1 MSYHILVV
9 DDEKNIRRTLE
20 LVLTGEGYKVSAVPT
35 AEEGLG
41 LLERE
46 EIDLAVLDVKLPGMS
61 GIDALKR
68 IRERHPDEPQLP
80 VVMISGHATVKEAV
94 EAVQL
99 GAADFFEKPIERD
112 RVLISI
118 RNSLEK
124 WRLRR
129 EVLSLRA
136 RVEPQLEMIGSSEAM
151 KRLFDEIRKVAPTKG
166 RVLITGESGTGKELI
181 ARAVHRL
188 SPRAEAPFVKVNC
201 AAIPGELIESELF
214 GYERGA
220 FTGAQGRKRGQFELA
235 DGGTLFLDEIG
246 DMSPSAQAK
255 VLRALQSGEI
265 TRVGGESALSVDVRI
280 LAATNRALDEEVKAG
295 RFREDLYFRLAVVP
309 LHSPPLREHPEDIPL
324 LVDTLVGRFCD
335 ENGFRRKT
343 VEPAVLEAMMR
354 YHWPGNVRELKN
366 VVERMVIL
374 SESTIRPS
382 DLPDEVRG
390 ATPVAV
396 PASGFRPGVP
406 LRLFR
411 EQAEKAFLLD
421 ALGYYEWNI
430 SRAAQALGIERTN
443 LHKKIRGYGITR
455 DGRGGSA
462 PTTLPPPA
470 DD

>member
-20 LVLTGEGYKVSAVPT
+20 MVLAGEGYRVTTLET
-35 AEEGLG
+35 AEAALD
-41 LLERE
+41 LLEKE
-46 EIDLAVLDVKLPGMS
+46 EVDLLVLDVKLPGIT

-68 IRERHPDEPQLP
+68 IRERWPADPQVP
-80 VVMISGHATVKEAV
+80 VLMISGHATVKEAV

-112 RVLISI
+112 RVVISI

-124 WRLRR
+124 WRLKR
-129 EVLSLRA
+129 EVLTLRA
-136 RVEPQLEMIGSSEAM
+136 RVEPQLEMIGASEAM
-151 KRLFDEIRKVAPTKG
+151 KRLFEEIRKVAPTKG

-181 ARAVHRL
+181 ARAIHRL
-188 SPRAEAPFVKVNC
+188 SPRAEQTFVKVNC

-220 FTGAQGRKRGQFELA
+220 FTGAQGRKRGQFEIA

-265 TRVGGESALSVDVRI
+265 TRVGGENALSVDVRI
-280 LAATNRALDEEVKAG
+280 IAATNRVLEEEVKAG
-295 RFREDLYFRLAVVP
+295 RFREDLFYRLAVVP
-309 LHSPPLREHPEDIPL
+309 IHSPPLRDHVEDVPL
-324 LVDTLVGRFCD
+324 LIDTLVARFCD

-343 VEPAVLEAMMR
+343 VQPEVLEALMR
-354 YHWPGNVRELKN
+354 HHWPGNVRELKN

-374 SESTIRPS
+374 SESTIRLS
-382 DLPDEVRG
+382 DVPEEIRG
-390 ATPVAV
+390 ATPVAT

-421 ALGYYEWNI
+421 ALGHYEWNI

-443 LHKKIRGYGITR
+443 LHKKIRGYGIR
-455 DGRGGSA
+455 REG
-462 PTTLPPPA
+462 
-470 DD
+470 